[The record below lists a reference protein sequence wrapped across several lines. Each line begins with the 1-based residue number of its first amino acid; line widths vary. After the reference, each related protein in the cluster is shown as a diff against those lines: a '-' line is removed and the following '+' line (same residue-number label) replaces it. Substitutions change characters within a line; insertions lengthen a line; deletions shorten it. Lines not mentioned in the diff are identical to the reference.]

1 MKSDNRAVL
10 LDGSVLPDREL
21 IGGKAWGIARMRQL
35 DLPVPPAFVL
45 TTEVCRQYH
54 GAGRQ
59 MPDDVAERV
68 WEGIAVLEGD
78 TGRSFGAGPHPLL
91 VSVRSGAAVSMPG
104 MMDTILN
111 LGMNDAVETA
121 LAEETG
127 NPAYATDTHRRFVMQ
142 YAKTVLKAH
151 LYPPEG
157 ASPADLRALAAE
169 EAGRPVPVEPYEQL
183 RGAIAAVFDSWE
195 SPRAKAYRRHWK
207 LAQEAGT
214 AVTIQAMVFGN
225 LDDTSG
231 TGVLFTRNP
240 LTGSAEAYG
249 EYLPRGQGEDVVSG
263 EHTPEPLDTL
273 ARSMPAVHDE
283 LITAGRTLEQEGRD
297 AQDIEF
303 TIERGRLFLLQS
315 RTAKRSP
322 EAAARMAVDLAQ
334 EKVITPSEA
343 LRRVTPDQ
351 VRATLRPRL
360 DETVRAHAKLLAK
373 GEAASPGIGA
383 GWVVFDSDAAEA
395 AAERGERVV
404 LARPT
409 TSPEDVHGM
418 IAAQAVITEQG
429 GSTSHAAVVSR
440 ALGRPC
446 VVGCG
451 EGTLAEL
458 DGAEVTVD
466 GSRGEVFAGVL
477 RTERQDET
485 ANPYLSQ
492 LTEWAAGE
500 APLTAYL
507 AGGAHPDDAVD
518 LDAVAAGAMAG
529 DAAAGDAARLTEAL
543 TGARGARGR
552 VLESDAG
559 IHAAVAAGVEYV
571 IVEHRLP
578 ALLASLSAPERPAPP
593 PADQAGGLSAAEAA
607 RTPVRRCS
615 TT

>member
-1 MKSDNRAVL
+1 VKSDERAVL
-10 LDGSVLPDREL
+10 CDGSVLPDREL

-35 DLPVPPAFVL
+35 GLPVPPAFVL
-45 TTEVCRQYH
+45 TTEVCREYH
-54 GAGRQ
+54 RVGRKLPEDV
-59 MPDDVAERV
+59 PDRV
-68 WEGIAVLEGD
+68 REGIAVLEGD
-78 TGRSFGAGPHPLL
+78 TGRSFGTGPGPLL

-111 LGMNDAVETA
+111 LGMNDDVEAA
-121 LAEETG
+121 LASETG
-127 NPAYATDTHRRFVMQ
+127 NTAYARDTHRRFVIQ

-151 LYPPEG
+151 LYPPED
-157 ASPADLRALAAE
+157 ASPTDLRALAAD
-169 EAGRPVPVEPYEQL
+169 EAGRPVPLEPYEQL
-183 RGAIAAVFDSWE
+183 WGAIAAVFDSWE
-195 SPRAKAYRRHWK
+195 SPRAKAYRRHWN
-207 LAQEAGT
+207 LPQDAGT
-214 AVTIQAMVFGN
+214 AVTVQAMVFGN
-225 LDDTSG
+225 LDDSSG

-240 LTGSAEAYG
+240 LTGSGEPYG

-263 EHTPEPLDTL
+263 EHTPEPLQTL
-273 ARSMPAVHDE
+273 ARSLPAVHDE
-283 LITAGRTLEQEGRD
+283 LIAAGRTLEAEGQD

-303 TIERGRLFLLQS
+303 TIERGRLYLLQS

-322 EAAARMAVDLAQ
+322 EAAARMAVELVHAGII
-334 EKVITPSEA
+334 KASEA

-360 DETVRAHAKLLAK
+360 DDTIRSEAQLVAK
-373 GEAASPGIGA
+373 GEPASPGVGA
-383 GWVVFDSDAAEA
+383 GRVVFDSDAAER

-451 EGTLAEL
+451 GGALAEL
-458 DGAEVTVD
+458 EGAEVTVD
-466 GSRGEVFAGVL
+466 GSRGQVFAGIL
-477 RTERQDET
+477 PTERQDET

-492 LTEWAAGE
+492 LLEWAAEE
-500 APLTAYL
+500 APCTAYFS
-507 AGGAHPDDAVD
+507 GGTCPDDAVD
-518 LDAVAAGAMAG
+518 LDSVAAE
-529 DAAAGDAARLTEAL
+529 AAGGEQAEATGLREAL
-543 TGARGARGR
+543 AGARGTRGR
-552 VLESDAG
+552 VLETDAG

-578 ALLASLSAPERPAPP
+578 ALLASLSAPERPTATEARAPST
-593 PADQAGGLSAAEAA
+593 ADLA
-607 RTPVRRCS
+607 RAPVRRCS
-615 TT
+615 MT